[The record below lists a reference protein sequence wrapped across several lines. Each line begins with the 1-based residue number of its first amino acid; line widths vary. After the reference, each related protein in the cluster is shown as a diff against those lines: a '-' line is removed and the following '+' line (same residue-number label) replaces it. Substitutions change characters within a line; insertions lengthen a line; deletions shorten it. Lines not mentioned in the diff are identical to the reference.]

1 MSILRMPAASLKDG
15 LNRRNFLRLMLWAGL
30 ISYSSKSTFAAIDDL
45 SSEVRFLS
53 LFNPRTKEGFN
64 GIYWRNGDYVVTALD
79 NVNHIMRDI
88 RTDDVKQID
97 TDLLDI
103 IYKISI
109 KLKSREP
116 FHVISGYRS
125 RKTNDL
131 LLKRNKGVAR
141 NSYHMKGQAVDIRL
155 PGLKTSV
162 LRRVAY
168 ELKKGGIGY
177 YPRRRFVHI
186 DVGPFR
192 YWKG

>member
-1 MSILRMPAASLKDG
+1 MPAASLKDG

-45 SSEVRFLS
+45 SSEVRSLS

-64 GIYWRNGDYVVTALD
+64 GIYWRNGDYVAAALE
-79 NVNHIMRDI
+79 NVNYLMRDI

-97 TDLLDI
+97 TDLLDL

-131 LLKRNKGVAR
+131 LLKRNKGFAR

-155 PGLKTSV
+155 PGLKTSE
-162 LRRVAY
+162 LRWVAY

-177 YPRRRFVHI
+177 YSRRRFVHI
-186 DVGPFR
+186 DVGPVR

>member
-45 SSEVRFLS
+45 SSEVRSLS
-53 LFNPRTKEGFN
+53 LLNPRTKEGFN
-64 GIYWRNGDYVVTALD
+64 GIYWRNGDYVAAALE
-79 NVNHIMRDI
+79 NVNYLMRDI

-97 TDLLDI
+97 TDLLDL

-131 LLKRNKGVAR
+131 LLKRNKGFAR

-155 PGLKTSV
+155 PGLKTSE
-162 LRRVAY
+162 LRWVAY

-177 YPRRRFVHI
+177 YSRRRFVHI
-186 DVGPFR
+186 DVGPVR